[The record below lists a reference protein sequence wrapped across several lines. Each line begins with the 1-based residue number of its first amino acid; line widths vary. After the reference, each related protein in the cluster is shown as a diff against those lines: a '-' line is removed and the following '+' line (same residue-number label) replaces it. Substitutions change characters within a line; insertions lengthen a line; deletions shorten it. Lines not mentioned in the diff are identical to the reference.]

1 MPVNTSK
8 ILIFF
13 LFILNSTI
21 LFSQNNLI
29 QNQTPTP
36 LSINEMWTNA
46 VQYSKKI
53 HLNSLETNIAKEE
66 ILESKIERLPEISL
80 KGNYE
85 YATNI
90 PVYENGLFSSPTQ
103 HEVIHWLYK
112 VSTDMY
118 LNIYNGGKLNLKID
132 KKKTLFDIAK
142 VQQEMTVSEIKLQG
156 AAYYLNLQRSH
167 VFKELMEKDIA
178 NQQKQLLE
186 IEALYKNGVILKS
199 DVLRVELKLSN
210 QKMMLIKIENDIA
223 IANQKLNILIGLPDQ
238 QIVTPYEELDP
249 TLIELQSY
257 ESYLKTAKKKSYD
270 YHISEKTVDLR
281 KIELLSIKANVKP
294 KVGMYGEFYLANPQ
308 IFLYPYS
315 PSNYTLGIFGVRA
328 SIPLSELYINKP
340 KVRTAQLN
348 LEKEEVEH
356 HNTDDKIRQQ
366 VYENYLRF
374 KESLIKIDVAKNDV
388 TQSEENARI
397 VKQNYFNQAALIT
410 DLLDADIQLLQSQ
423 FDFAS
428 EKIAA
433 QIQYYQLQNVLGTL

>member
-1 MPVNTSK
+1 MLVNTSK
-8 ILIFF
+8 KLICF
-13 LFILNSTI
+13 LLTFNSTL
-21 LFSQNNLI
+21 LFSQNTNTPN
-29 QNQTPTP
+29 QNPTP
-36 LSINEMWTNA
+36 LSLQQMWAKT
-46 VQYSKKI
+46 VEYSKKI
-53 HLNSLETNIAKEE
+53 HLNNLETNIAKEE
-66 ILESKIERLPEISL
+66 ITESKMERLPEISL

-90 PVYENGLFSSPTQ
+90 PVYENGLFSKPTQ
-103 HEVIHWLYK
+103 HEVIHLLYK

-118 LNIYNGGKLNLKID
+118 LNIYNGNKLNLQID
-132 KKKTLFDIAK
+132 KKKTLRDIAK
-142 VQQEMTVSEIKLQG
+142 VQQDMTVSEIKLQG
-156 AAYYLNLQRSH
+156 AAYYLNLQRTY
-167 VFKELMEKDIA
+167 VFKELMIKDIA
-178 NQQKQLLE
+178 NQEKQLLK
-186 IEALYKNGVILKS
+186 IKALYKNGVILKS

-210 QKMMLIKIENDIA
+210 QKMMLVKIENDIA

-238 QIVTPYEELDP
+238 QLVNPYEELDP
-249 TLIELQSY
+249 ALFELQSY
-257 ESYLKTAKKKSYD
+257 ESYLEIAKTKSYD

-281 KIELLSIKANVKP
+281 KIELKSIQANVKP

-340 KVRTAQLN
+340 KERIAQLN
-348 LEKEEVEH
+348 VEKEEVEH
-356 HNTDDKIRQQ
+356 HHTDDKIRQQ

-388 TQSEENARI
+388 AQSTENERI

-428 EKIAA
+428 AKIAA